1 MRALRV
7 APETVQLA
15 LPDPALAEPSDRWQ
29 AMPERTRAQVLA
41 LLAALNARG
50 VLVDPV
56 TAPVGE
62 EVDGE

>member
-1 MRALRV
+1 
-7 APETVQLA
+7 
-15 LPDPALAEPSDRWQ
+15 LAEPIDRWQ

-41 LLAALNARG
+41 LLAALIARG

-62 EVDGE
+62 VDGE